1 MCQPCTDH
9 TPIVRFEFPEGI
21 VFVKNLGLHDCFS
34 TSLVANLTQ
43 FLNNLFNLDAWL
55 TRNLVGFEGWLR
67 AWDFVVFQELLEL
80 TPPQLHSILERDLWR
95 VPKVS
100 MIIEIQPEVWWLFG
114 EIFYTQVR
122 WRNPMHGLM
131 ECPKCCKWESDG
143 QHRYC
148 DMYRIHLSIW
158 LDSFFQM
165 KHYASTL
172 NWPSDKSIKQHSMH
186 STNIYI
192 YRDASPKSI
201 AEPFDRW

>member
-1 MCQPCTDH
+1 MHRPHAHCTLWVSRGHRFCQKPW
-9 TPIVRFEFPEGI
+9 F
-21 VFVKNLGLHDCFS
+21 
-34 TSLVANLTQ
+34 
-43 FLNNLFNLDAWL
+43 AWL
-55 TRNLVGFEGWLR
+55 LFHEFGSKSHTIFEQPFQSRCMVNKKPCGLWR
-67 AWDFVVFQELLEL
+67 MVESMRFVVFQELLEL

-186 STNIYI
+186 STIYI
-192 YRDASPKSI
+192 YIYMDASPKSI